1 MLRSLNFFLK
11 VVHHG
16 MGPQEAI
23 DFPSFSSS
31 HFPSSFGGSAQPLV
45 LGLEGRLPA
54 ATAARLEAL
63 GHKVCRGAWT
73 RPLHL
78 SARNS
83 SEPRLCLGSQFTEM
97 THLVEPRHN
106 LVVSG
111 GELEGARS
119 CRVASS
125 STLTARAS
133 AENGACTRV
142 TLGRT

>member
-1 MLRSLNFFLK
+1 VPVLRSLNFFLK

-63 GHKVCRGAWT
+63 GHKVPWG
-73 RPLHL
+73 
-78 SARNS
+78 
-83 SEPRLCLGSQFTEM
+83 
-97 THLVEPRHN
+97 VD
-106 LVVSG
+106 
-111 GELEGARS
+111 
-119 CRVASS
+119 ASTS
-125 STLTARAS
+125 LKRAQ
-133 AENGACTRV
+133 
-142 TLGRT
+142 L